1 MTTDPVPGSGP
12 PAGRSQ
18 DRTLKRTTIT
28 VAAVSLGLS
37 GVFTYQAA
45 NAPVVSSA
53 AVIPVVTPAP
63 TQVTRENDDDAM
75 PTSAG
80 PPVSAPRGQ
89 PVAVSGGS

>member
-1 MTTDPVPGSGP
+1 MTTDPVQGSGP

-28 VAAVSLGLS
+28 VAVVSLGLS

-53 AVIPVVTPAP
+53 AVTQVVTPTTP
-63 TQVTRENDDDAM
+63 QVNRENDDDAK
-75 PTSAG
+75 PSSAG
-80 PPVSAPRGQ
+80 PPVSAPGGQ